1 MEYEMEKENIRED
14 IFKWLVGEDWE
25 FDKEEILNDFT
36 ELENLGEDPF
46 SYMLGKNMKYQV
58 FFKKEGAVTVEADS
72 ADEARMLVEEMSD
85 CELSNNFFSNIE
97 IEDWEEIEDE
107 EN

>member
-36 ELENLGEDPF
+36 ELENLGEDSF
-46 SYMLGKNMKYQV
+46 SYM
-58 FFKKEGAVTVEADS
+58 
-72 ADEARMLVEEMSD
+72 
-85 CELSNNFFSNIE
+85 
-97 IEDWEEIEDE
+97 
-107 EN
+107 